1 MDRVMHKTFVAV
13 DEEGT
18 EAAAATVV
26 DLTLGGS
33 LDDDDLPVVDFFVD
47 RPFVF
52 VIYNTRL
59 ACPLFMGRVM
69 LPTQA

>member
-18 EAAAATVV
+18 EAAAATLA
-26 DLTLGGS
+26 DLTLGGG
-33 LDDDDLPVVDFFVD
+33 LDDDLPVVDFFVD

-69 LPTQA
+69 HPTQA